1 MVLPKRLKSGE
12 DYHQLILPADK
23 ALSNRISRWRRLWHT
38 RCRIC
43 RRKKTMTGP
52 QLSERCN
59 GAAPISRRAF
69 NRMATLLA
77 AGATLPFYNESA
89 LAQLS
94 KTGPIPPGAVKI
106 NANENPLGPC
116 PEAADAIAKVIAKG
130 GRYMYEET
138 DAFVY
143 TLAALEGLNANY
155 ILPFA
160 GSSDPLHRA
169 VLAFTSREKP
179 FVMSD
184 PGYEAGGRAAQFVGA
199 KVVKVP
205 LTQNYAHDVKAMV
218 KAAHNRKA
226 GLIYVCNPNN
236 PTGTIT
242 PRADI
247 EWLIAN
253 KPEGTVLLLD
263 EAYIHFTDEPMCS
276 DLVAMDK
283 DVIILRTFSKLYGM
297 AGLRAGAA
305 MGRPDLI
312 GKLMGYGAGALPMTG
327 MVGATASLKAK
338 NLVPERRRVV
348 KDVRE
353 DVFAFLQKNNVTF
366 VPSVSNCF
374 MLDAKTPARRL
385 VEAMKKEKVYI
396 GRVWPAW
403 PTYARVS
410 VGTKEEMARFKTALL
425 KVMNN
430 LRA

>member
-1 MVLPKRLKSGE
+1 MTSP
-12 DYHQLILPADK
+12 Q
-23 ALSNRISRWRRLWHT
+23 IS
-38 RCRIC
+38 
-43 RRKKTMTGP
+43 K
-52 QLSERCN
+52 RCN
-59 GAAPISRRAF
+59 GAPPVSRRAF
-69 NRMATLLA
+69 NRMAALLA
-77 AGATLPFYNESA
+77 AGATLPFYNERA

-94 KTGPIPPGAVKI
+94 RTGPIPPDAVKI

-116 PEAADAIAKVIAKG
+116 PEAVEAIGRVIARG

-138 DAFVY
+138 DAFVN
-143 TLAALEGLNANY
+143 TLAELEGLDADY

-169 VLAFTSREKP
+169 VLAFTSKGKP
-179 FVMSD
+179 LLMSD
-184 PGYEAGGRAAQFVGA
+184 PGYEAGGRAAQFIGA

-205 LTQNYAHDVKAMV
+205 LTQSYAHDVKAMV
-218 KAAHNRKA
+218 KAAHDRKA

-253 KPEGTVLLLD
+253 KPEDAMLLLD
-263 EAYIHFTDEPMCS
+263 EAYIHLTDEPMCS

-312 GKLMGYGAGALPMTG
+312 GKLSSFGAGALPMTG
-327 MVGATASLKAK
+327 MVGATASLKVK
-338 NLVPERRRVV
+338 NLVPERRKIV
-348 KDVRE
+348 KDIRE
-353 DVFAFLQKNNVTF
+353 DVFAFLLKNNITF

-374 MLDAKTPARRL
+374 MLDAKMPARRL

-403 PTYARVS
+403 PTHARVS
-410 VGTKEEMARFKTALL
+410 VGTKEEMAKFKTALL

-430 LRA
+430 LQT